1 MAHKLRYSFLKRFF
15 ISSLLTNIVSGNLLV
30 RALILNAETFRG
42 DGAGLAKFARGSR
55 VLRTFARMA
64 EQVELAV
71 ELAMAMTF
79 DDKWRVEPASVTMEN
94 VSCINTLLVCYNL
107 QDTQMLLLDVY
118 RNILNSNPSISS
130 ESSFFNTS
138 TS

>member
-1 MAHKLRYSFLKRFF
+1 MHRFAAHKLRYSFLKRFF

-79 DDKWRVEPASVTMEN
+79 DDKWCVDPASVTMEN
-94 VSCINTLLVCYNL
+94 ISCINTLLVC
-107 QDTQMLLLDVY
+107 
-118 RNILNSNPSISS
+118 
-130 ESSFFNTS
+130 
-138 TS
+138 

>member
-1 MAHKLRYSFLKRFF
+1 M
-15 ISSLLTNIVSGNLLV
+15 SGNLLV

-64 EQVELAV
+64 EQVELAI

-107 QDTQMLLLDVY
+107 QDTYV
-118 RNILNSNPSISS
+118 
-130 ESSFFNTS
+130 
-138 TS
+138 